1 MGAAVASAAAAPR
14 VGGDVKRGLARI
26 WAHLVCDARSVR
38 RSFPDPVL
46 ERIEQA
52 VGDGERRHGA
62 EVRIAIEAGM
72 HWLRVLRGVSPR
84 ERAIEVFS
92 DLRIWDTEANNGVL
106 LYLLLADHAIEIV
119 ADRAAAAALSEEQM
133 QQACE
138 RLRAAFVEERYE
150 QGVLEA
156 LAVLHE
162 ELARA
167 FPGRGSR
174 SGADP
179 GDFDAD
185 ELPNRPAIL

>member
-1 MGAAVASAAAAPR
+1 M
-14 VGGDVKRGLARI
+14 KRGLARV

-46 ERIEQA
+46 ERIERA
-52 VGDGERRHGA
+52 VGEGERRHGA
-62 EVRIAIEAGM
+62 QVRIAIEAGM

-92 DLRIWDTEANNGVL
+92 ELRVWDTEANNGVL

-119 ADRAAAAALSEEQM
+119 ADRAAAAVLSEQRM

-162 ELARA
+162 DLARA
-167 FPGRGSR
+167 FPGAARTG
-174 SGADP
+174 P
-179 GDFDAD
+179 VDAD

>member
-1 MGAAVASAAAAPR
+1 ME
-14 VGGDVKRGLARI
+14 RGPARI

-52 VGDGERRHGA
+52 VSEGERRHGA

-72 HWLRVLRGVSPR
+72 HWTRVLRGVSPR

-92 DLRIWDTEANNGVL
+92 ELRVWDTEANNGVL

-119 ADRAAAAALSEEQM
+119 ADRAAAAALSTARM

-162 ELARA
+162 DLALA
-167 FPGRGSR
+167 FPISAQAGH
-174 SGADP
+174 A
-179 GDFDAD
+179 DAD